1 MTYQYDGML
10 RSLPAAY
17 RSDRWVQDL
26 CSAICQVD
34 DRQRTDVAALA
45 AQMFLDSLT
54 WALALEERIAGIT
67 PPAGATIAARRESL
81 AGKWRASSG
90 KADLDLIQRVC
101 DAWKNGEVSV
111 DYQAGEIVL
120 QFIGAFGVPTEQAL
134 EALQRAV
141 LEVIPAHL
149 AVQYR
154 YRYLLV
160 REVHGMTVRELQGHK
175 ISDFAF

>member
-1 MTYQYDGML
+1 MTYQYDDML

-17 RSDRWVQDL
+17 RGDRWVQDL

-81 AGKWRASSG
+81 AGKWRAS
-90 KADLDLIQRVC
+90 
-101 DAWKNGEVSV
+101 SV